1 MSLTPLEI
9 SSIEKLIRA
18 SWLTEV
24 KIVQNGE
31 PVVIGGASSGSIA
44 AQVEPVA
51 VNAPMVGSIFL
62 GNTQVGQ
69 RVTEGDILAQL
80 NVLERETPVTAPVS
94 GRITAILAE
103 DKSLVAYGVAIFL
116 IEPEVAQ

>member
-1 MSLTPLEI
+1 LSLTPLEI
-9 SSIEKLIRA
+9 SKIEKLIEA
-18 SWLTEV
+18 SRLTEV

-80 NVLERETPVTAPVS
+80 NVLERGTSLAAPLS
-94 GRITAILAE
+94 GRITAILAK
-103 DKSLVAYGVAIFL
+103 DKSLVAYGAAIIL
-116 IEPEVAQ
+116 IEPENAS